1 MRRPRDE
8 RARSSPAAG
17 SSRRRRLLPRAP
29 RWARLDD
36 PRYRRSRVALA
47 MLVALGS
54 GGILGLQRT
63 SDPGAIGAAAFDETV
78 APLLREVDTLWSSGR
93 DGRPPI
99 GAAVTTLRQA
109 GPPPDAATVA
119 GWLEAHDTLLV
130 RIVGA
135 DVPLVARGAQRQ
147 GIVAVTLSRDAVE
160 VLGRAAQLPSGAARD
175 EMVAE
180 SIRLRLR
187 SEQVT
192 LAVEASVDDLRG
204 ERRRLSVLPQL
215 PGFAELDG

>member
-1 MRRPRDE
+1 MKPLRD
-8 RARSSPAAG
+8 ARSGRTPSSG
-17 SSRRRRLLPRAP
+17 SRRRRRLLPRAP

-36 PRYRRSRVALA
+36 PRHRRSRVALA
-47 MLVALGS
+47 VLVALGS
-54 GGILGLQRT
+54 GAVLGLQRT
-63 SDPGAIGAAAFDETV
+63 TEPGANAAASFDETV
-78 APLLREVDTLWSSGR
+78 APLLREVDTLWGSGR

-99 GAAVTTLRQA
+99 GAAVTALRQA

-135 DVPLVARGAQRQ
+135 DVPLAARGAQRQ
-147 GIVAVTLSRDAVE
+147 GIIAVTLSRDAVE

-175 EMVAE
+175 ELVAE

-215 PGFAELDG
+215 PGFAELVG